1 MLNSSWIGDAV
12 TGVGDGLFS
21 GSVRVGVSN
30 KTVETD
36 PEFKKSS
43 LSLSLPAGRED
54 DSRSYA
60 RCSQYPHLWAIGR
73 GFNYVFLG
81 ESPIGEGTT
90 YCFLIQLP
98 QRGRVEAEGK
108 HASDSKSPAPCKGI

>member
-1 MLNSSWIGDAV
+1 MLNSSWIGDSV

-36 PEFKKSS
+36 PECKKSS

-54 DSRSYA
+54 GKFVSLTSGYM
-60 RCSQYPHLWAIGR
+60 I
-73 GFNYVFLG
+73 
-81 ESPIGEGTT
+81 T
-90 YCFLIQLP
+90 LIPMQGAASILIY
-98 QRGRVEAEGK
+98 GLLEEA
-108 HASDSKSPAPCKGI
+108 

>member
-1 MLNSSWIGDAV
+1 MLNSLWIGDPV

-21 GSVRVGVSN
+21 GSVRFGASN

-54 DSRSYA
+54 GKFVGLTSGYMITLVPM
-60 RCSQYPHLWAIGR
+60 Q
-73 GFNYVFLG
+73 
-81 ESPIGEGTT
+81 GTASI
-90 YCFLIQLP
+90 LIYGLLE
-98 QRGRVEAEGK
+98 EA
-108 HASDSKSPAPCKGI
+108 